1 MQRTNELFFDKSQ
14 CRLMLATANSVKHLK
29 RHAVLFKNFN
39 VFANAVK
46 LLLGTKQ
53 LQGTLRNRV
62 INKPN
67 KNNEVSRCF

>member
-1 MQRTNELFFDKSQ
+1 
-14 CRLMLATANSVKHLK
+14 
-29 RHAVLFKNFN
+29 
-39 VFANAVK
+39 